1 MIRHST
7 HFSGERTSSPCIG
20 SGEALLTNPAM
31 NVSHSLSIRL
41 CNAKNLH
48 TLLPTSSSADEDE
61 GDVVEAWL
69 SYRLF
74 GAVTQSKKFELYPTR
89 SQNFEVAEDV
99 FDLTGT
105 SSIDLMSSL
114 TTSSFDVY
122 MCTHGSVLGRT
133 RVNIQQL
140 LALNEE
146 GDEGFAE
153 RAGRGIFYFTNEVIS
168 GRKQDGSTA
177 EEVSVEISMSLKRES
192 SSGDVLAASCAC
204 KIDPSTTTNYCQTSP
219 PKLAIPQHSPVIELS
234 ATMSSATE
242 SAPAPTSAPALP
254 SVPTQDERIQFEKE
268 RRRWEEWRHKEEMK
282 WHNKMREQ
290 ETAALKALDEQS
302 KKMAAQNSKEM
313 DAKKKEFENLEGRLR
328 KALAEVE
335 KRERRIRTVEASRE
349 AEYTTKMAEV
359 ELKQKLL
366 KEESK
371 HAAEIEN
378 AKLKAA
384 NERVAMAEKAT
395 AVAEERVRAIESN
408 FDAFKKAHRES
419 HEGSLQQEIS
429 TLKGELV
436 AAESRI
442 NEAIQEKN
450 EANFEKEQHRANVH
464 KLAKALKKEKQKV
477 QSMEEK
483 ERQQFLLE
491 KKRHCTEMSN
501 NREELN
507 RITAQLQG
515 LDANAGPASVDGT
528 SADKGSIPPQ
538 NLRVAGPLPA
548 PLTPPR
554 HPLTKSTAVSTNM

>member
-1 MIRHST
+1 
-7 HFSGERTSSPCIG
+7 
-20 SGEALLTNPAM
+20 M

-41 CNAKNLH
+41 CNAKNIH

-74 GAVTQSKKFELYPTR
+74 GTVTQSKKFELYPTR
-89 SQNFEVAEDV
+89 SKNFEAAEDV

-105 SSIDLMSSL
+105 SSIDLISSL

-122 MCTHGSVLGRT
+122 ICTHGSVLGRT
-133 RVNIQQL
+133 RVNIQHL

-153 RAGRGIFYFTNEVIS
+153 RAGKGTFYFTNEAI
-168 GRKQDGSTA
+168 GERKEDESTA
-177 EEVSVEISMSLKRES
+177 EEVSVEISMALKRES
-192 SSGDVLAASCAC
+192 RRDDVLVASCAC

-219 PKLAIPQHSPVIELS
+219 LKLAIEPS
-234 ATMSSATE
+234 ASISSATE
-242 SAPAPTSAPALP
+242 SAPVPASAPAPTSAPALS

-349 AEYTTKMAEV
+349 AEFTTKMAEV

-366 KEESK
+366 KEETK

-442 NEAIQEKN
+442 NTAIQEKN
-450 EANFEKEQHRANVH
+450 EANFEKEQHRASVH
-464 KLAKALKKEKQKV
+464 KLAKALKKEKLKV

-515 LDANAGPASVDGT
+515 LDTNAGPASVDGT
-528 SADKGSIPPQ
+528 SADKDGIPSQ
-538 NLRVAGPLPA
+538 KHRVAGPLPA

-554 HPLTKSTAVSTNM
+554 HPLTSSDSKLLLDRVHSAIDTTRHVSSDSKLHSTRR